1 MSRIGKKPI
10 PITQG
15 VTVSVA
21 GSTVKVK
28 GPKGE
33 LQTALGDL
41 VGVKVENN
49 QVMVEPRDDSK
60 PARAA
65 WGMSRTLVNNM
76 VQGVTQGFSRTLE
89 ITGVGYRAA
98 AQGAKLQ
105 LNLGYSHDVVYE
117 VPKGV
122 TVTTPRPTE
131 IQIAGI
137 DKQQVGQ
144 VAAEIRAWR
153 PPEPYKGKGVRYRG
167 EYIHRKEG
175 KKK

>member
-21 GSTVKVK
+21 GSTVKVR

-49 QVMVEPRDDSK
+49 QVVVEPRDDSK

-65 WGMSRTLVNNM
+65 WGMSRTMVNNM
-76 VQGVTQGFSRTLE
+76 VQGFTHGFNRTL
-89 ITGVGYRAA
+89 
-98 AQGAKLQ
+98 
-105 LNLGYSHDVVYE
+105 
-117 VPKGV
+117 
-122 TVTTPRPTE
+122 
-131 IQIAGI
+131 
-137 DKQQVGQ
+137 
-144 VAAEIRAWR
+144 
-153 PPEPYKGKGVRYRG
+153 
-167 EYIHRKEG
+167 
-175 KKK
+175 